1 MPATTTNKSNLIT
14 SVNAFALSTKSDR
27 SAVTKWSKRN
37 DFPDLKKGVDLAA
50 AMEYAKLRKEEAAKL
65 QTGKDS
71 DLKRLKLE
79 KQIALL
85 DYEIKT
91 AARNDEL
98 NRIEYEAK
106 RGLWYSVDDL
116 KQFAAMVA
124 GSFDE
129 GINAVELAT
138 RDAKAVSSVRESFD
152 RIRANLAKQLIG

>member
-1 MPATTTNKSNLIT
+1 MAKKKNQDLIT
-14 SVNAFALSTKSDR
+14 SKTAFALRCRVNYNSVS
-27 SAVTKWSKRN
+27 KWSLRD
-37 DFPDLKKGVDLAA
+37 DFPDLKRGVTLAVA
-50 AMEYAKLRKEEAAKL
+50 SEYAKVRLAEAKKA

-98 NRIEYEAK
+98 NRIEYESK
-106 RGLWYSVDDL
+106 RGLWYSIDDL

-124 GSFDE
+124 SAFDE

-152 RIRANLAKQLIG
+152 RIRDNLAKQLGG